1 MKTKFQWNEL
11 SREVLKNL
19 LAGSP
24 GEPAYCVSDTGP
36 GEGGCNPGYICENGK
51 CVPYNPSGGGST
63 GGGTG
68 GGPTGPTHTCYC
80 GTYSYVTSDPC
91 PYTCFSD

>member
-1 MKTKFQWNEL
+1 MNAKFKWNEL
-11 SREVLKNL
+11 SRETLKNL

-24 GEPAYCVSDTGP
+24 GEPAYCFSGGGP

-51 CVPYNPSGGGST
+51 CVPYNPSGGGT

-68 GGPTGPTHTCYC
+68 GGPTGPVHTCYC

-91 PYTCFSD
+91 PNTCFSD